1 MALIEATATLG
12 ARLELLKRDYDLATV
27 DGAEDWQ
34 IRMAA
39 FQSVSAVV
47 DFMSALPGM
56 AHLDFGLIRV
66 MEAISSVEK
75 GTTPSWLLNGS
86 AGRPG
91 VSDRVAVV
99 RARYGAVM
107 AYLMQVADDYRDRK
121 KAAQYVWRKI
131 PSRVQ
136 IELAG
141 ARGTWRS
148 VAGWRDEF
156 IGSTDAPT
164 ELKAG
169 YLATL
174 DILSDK
180 MSGSPE
186 DRASKMIGMLAKQI
200 APT

>member
-1 MALIEATATLG
+1 MTLIEATATLG
-12 ARLELLKRDYDLATV
+12 TRLELLKRDFDLATKN
-27 DGAEDWQ
+27 GPEDWQ
-34 IRMAA
+34 ISMAA
-39 FQSVSAVV
+39 FQSVSVVV
-47 DFMSALPGM
+47 DFMSSLPGM
-56 AHLDFGLIRV
+56 GGLDFGLIRI

-107 AYLMQVADDYRDRK
+107 AYLMQVADAYRDRT

-141 ARGTWRS
+141 ERGTWRS

-156 IGSTDAPT
+156 IGSTEAT

-169 YLATL
+169 YLSTL
-174 DILSDK
+174 HLLSDR
-180 MSGSPE
+180 MTGTPE
-186 DRASKMIGMLAKQI
+186 ERASKMIGMLAKQV
-200 APT
+200 A

>member
-1 MALIEATATLG
+1 MTPIEAIDVFG
-12 ARLELLKRDYDLATV
+12 ARLEMLKRDFDLATKN
-27 DGAEDWQ
+27 GPEDWQ

-47 DFMSALPGM
+47 DFMGSLPGM
-56 AHLDFGLIRV
+56 GSLDFGLIRI

-107 AYLMQVADDYRDRK
+107 AYLMEVADAYRDRE

-156 IGSTDAPT
+156 IGSTDPT

-174 DILSDK
+174 HLLSDK
-180 MSGSPE
+180 MSGPPE